1 MMQRIATWLTP
12 LITIGVAL
20 FIVIFLVEINN
31 NEPVP
36 SVDPSKKSTDTISDT
51 SVSHSRWLDQFA
63 KSERLGYFYP
73 VNEISIKLDL
83 DETLISEKIY
93 KLSAPLKDPYQLFC
107 LKQELKQHQL
117 RYYLQKAG
125 DGAELLIF
133 SKDIKRLKTLVKA
146 LQNYKISAVISP
158 YKEDKRWK
166 KVK

>member
-1 MMQRIATWLTP
+1 MQRIATWLTP
-12 LITIGVAL
+12 IIAIGVAL
-20 FIVIFLVEINN
+20 FITIFLVEINN

-36 SVDPSKKSTDTISDT
+36 SLNPTTKSAENSTNEESAQP
-51 SVSHSRWLDQFA
+51 RWLDKLA

-73 VNEISIKLDL
+73 VNEISIELDL
-83 DETLISEKIY
+83 DEKQVSEAIY

-117 RYYLQKAG
+117 RYYLEKDG

-133 SKDIKRLKTLVKA
+133 SKDIKRLKALVKA
-146 LQNYKISAVISP
+146 LKNYKISANISP

>member
-12 LITIGVAL
+12 IISIGVAL
-20 FIVIFLVEINN
+20 FIVVFLVEINN

-36 SVDPSKKSTDTISDT
+36 SVNPSMKSAEKSADD
-51 SVSHSRWLDQFA
+51 SVQQPRWLDKFA

-73 VNEISIKLDL
+73 VNEISIELDL
-83 DETLISEKIY
+83 DETLVSESVY

-117 RYYLQKAG
+117 RYYLEKAG

-133 SKDIKRLKTLVKA
+133 SKDIKRLKALVKA
-146 LQNYKISAVISP
+146 LKNYKISAKISP